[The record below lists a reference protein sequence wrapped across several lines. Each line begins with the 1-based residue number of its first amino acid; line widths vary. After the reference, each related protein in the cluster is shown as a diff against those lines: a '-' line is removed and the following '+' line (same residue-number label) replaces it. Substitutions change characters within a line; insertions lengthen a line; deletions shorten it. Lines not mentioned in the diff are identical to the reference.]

1 MQATGLPV
9 AMGQSHPQAPGEL
22 GVDFIPH
29 CYTDNLESG
38 CSSYKP
44 LDAYESSYGAT
55 DFGKKRKRKR
65 RKKARGRRRAT
76 ARLLFRKR
84 GMLGFDFLS
93 LQLIPD
99 RSVQIHDFWHCCCSM
114 DKMTYSSSNGCLVTV
129 QTLLGSGRLVPS
141 CILKVY

>member
-1 MQATGLPV
+1 MNVTVWTAPHGTTRCDFYRGGRTSDDG
-9 AMGQSHPQAPGEL
+9 AQAPRCIL
-22 GVDFIPH
+22 GLLCND
-29 CYTDNLESG
+29 G
-38 CSSYKP
+38 
-44 LDAYESSYGAT
+44 
-55 DFGKKRKRKR
+55 FGKKEKKLKKTRGKR
-65 RKKARGRRRAT
+65 RQTLRM
-76 ARLLFRKR
+76 LFRKR